1 MCEACGAVQKATD
14 PSWKADADSIYRD
27 YEIYIQAGGAEQS
40 VFDAANGTAIERSR
54 ALLQRVE
61 REITFADKGRMLD
74 VGCGNGALLKSFGTL
89 RPHWSMTGT
98 EWDGRNRAKV
108 EAIPLVEALHVGD
121 PSEVPGD
128 FDLIAL
134 VHVLEHIAA
143 PREYLEGL
151 GSKLA
156 SGGNLLIQVPDFRSN
171 PFDLMIADHCTHF
184 GVDTLTRLLTDAGF
198 HISHV
203 GEGWIAKELT
213 VIAVLRTNVGR
224 NDNGFKPQGSFH
236 DARESIA
243 WLSDFSGQA
252 KKAALKGPVAIFG
265 TSIAATWLFGELDG
279 KAEFFIDE
287 DPNRIGGTHLGRP
300 VRAPDDAASG
310 VTVLLALMPAVAKP
324 VSERLAALGM
334 SAVAPPELPWN

>member
-1 MCEACGAVQKATD
+1 
-14 PSWKADADSIYRD
+14 
-27 YEIYIQAGGAEQS
+27 
-40 VFDAANGTAIERSR
+40 
-54 ALLQRVE
+54 
-61 REITFADKGRMLD
+61 MLD
-74 VGCGNGALLKSFGTL
+74 VGCGNGALLRSFGAL
-89 RPHWSMTGT
+89 RPQWSMTGT

-108 EAIPLVEALHVGD
+108 EAIPMVEALHVGD

-143 PREYLEGL
+143 PQKYLEGL
-151 GSKLA
+151 SSKLA
-156 SGGNLLIQVPDFRSN
+156 SGGTLLIQVPDFRSN

-184 GVDTLTRLLTDAGF
+184 GVETLTRLLTDTGF

-213 VIAVLRTNVGR
+213 VIAALRTNVER
-224 NDNGFKPQGSFH
+224 NVNAFKPQDSLH
-236 DARESIA
+236 VAHESIA

-265 TSIAATWLFGELDG
+265 TAFAATWLFGELEG

-300 VRAPDDAASG
+300 VLAPNDAASG
-310 VTVLLALMPAVAKP
+310 VTVLLALMPAIAKP
-324 VSERLAALGM
+324 VSERLSALGVR
-334 SAVAPPELPWN
+334 AIAPPELSWN